1 MLLFESVLIVISIML
16 NSIFFATMMDYKK
29 YGIIFKLMNLLVVVL
44 CIYLAHDI
52 NLNYFS
58 TQIYHFGFL
67 LVILF
72 LDIIVS
78 LKGFYVKRT
87 QISEYSIKQTVD
99 NSDTGIMVL
108 KDKDR
113 IAMQN
118 SSMYQLLEKLNI
130 KDDYINLIKEKKKD
144 MLGENYI
151 IEIDNQNYLFYI
163 DEAKQEVT
171 AYNID
176 EEYRLYKEMEE
187 QNRKISENNKNI
199 LWTIDNIENLNK
211 EKNILK
217 MKNKFHDILGQRL
230 ALLQAFLNQDDN
242 KKDNFEEIKFMIE
255 KMFVELEEDSTA
267 KHSLQDLI
275 RIYSNA
281 GVKLKVEGELPKEEG
296 KARVLY
302 EVIREAVTNA
312 IKHANATL
320 ISIAI
325 SESLEGILMKI
336 KNNGNKSSEVVREHD
351 GIKGMRSKLEKI
363 GGKLTIKT
371 RPEFEIE
378 VVVKSLPVGDGG
390 I

>member
-16 NSIFFATMMDYKK
+16 NSIFFATLMEYKK
-29 YGIIFKLMNLLVVVL
+29 YGVIFKLMNLLVVVL
-44 CIYLAHDI
+44 CIYLAKDI

-58 TQIYHFGFL
+58 TQTYHFRIL

-72 LDIIVS
+72 FDIIVS
-78 LKGFYVKRT
+78 LKGVYVQKT

-118 SSMYQLLEKLNI
+118 SAMYQLIEKLNI

-144 MLGENYI
+144 MLDENYI

-176 EEYRLYKEMEE
+176 EEYRLYQEMEE

-267 KHSLQDLI
+267 KHNLQDLI

-281 GVKLKVEGELPKEEG
+281 GVELKVIGELPKEEG

-325 SESLEGILMKI
+325 SESLEGILLKI

-378 VVVKSLPVGDGG
+378 
-390 I
+390 IRC

>member
-44 CIYLAHDI
+44 CIYLAYDI

-58 TQIYHFGFL
+58 TQTYHFGII

-72 LDIIVS
+72 FDIIII
-78 LKGFYVKRT
+78 LKGIYVQRT

-108 KDKDR
+108 KDRDR

-118 SSMYQLLEKLNI
+118 SAMYQMLEKLNI
-130 KDDYINLIKEKKKD
+130 KSDYISQIKEKKKD
-144 MLGENYI
+144 MIDNSYV
-151 IEIDNQNYLFYI
+151 IEIEEQNYLFYI

-176 EEYRLYKEMEE
+176 EEYRLYQEMEE
-187 QNRKISENNKNI
+187 QNRKISENNKSI
-199 LWTIDNIENLNK
+199 LWTIDNIKNLNK

-230 ALLQAFLNQDDN
+230 ALLQAFLNQDEN

-275 RIYSNA
+275 RIYYNA
-281 GVKLKVEGELPKEEG
+281 GVELKVAGELPKDEG

-302 EVIREAVTNA
+302 EIIREAVTNA

-325 SESLEGILMKI
+325 SESLEGILMNI

-378 VVVKSLPVGDGG
+378 VSVC
-390 I
+390 